1 MCCSTSIILDFCP
14 ISGTLRIERRLNV
27 VLYCSER
34 LNEKNM
40 YGVANRIHNRL
51 FYSQTIHR
59 SATMG
64 STTKFTECFTIHPQN
79 PWQKKRK
86 IDTKKSYLKY
96 KKKTNKSHQLSAG
109 TVNITRRFIVE
120 ISHPLLSRIV
130 IFLHIK
136 KGKENIYCDI
146 NNSIWEPDFVHFVPG
161 QGFCGWF
168 P

>member
-1 MCCSTSIILDFCP
+1 MT
-14 ISGTLRIERRLNV
+14 
-27 VLYCSER
+27 
-34 LNEKNM
+34 
-40 YGVANRIHNRL
+40 
-51 FYSQTIHR
+51 
-59 SATMG
+59 
-64 STTKFTECFTIHPQN
+64 
-79 PWQKKRK
+79 KKRK